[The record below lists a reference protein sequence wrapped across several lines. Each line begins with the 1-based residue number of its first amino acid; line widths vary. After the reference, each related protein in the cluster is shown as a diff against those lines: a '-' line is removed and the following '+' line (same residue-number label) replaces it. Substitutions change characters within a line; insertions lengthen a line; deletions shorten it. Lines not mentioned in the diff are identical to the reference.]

1 MAEKEI
7 KETQKQYDLFNGTIK
22 SEEEEKVIE
31 DASEN
36 DEDIFNP
43 KKTIRIAVSGDV
55 ILTGLEVKI
64 IDTESFQRLRKFRQL
79 GTSYLVYPSA
89 NHTRFEHSL
98 GVLQKTQ
105 EMIDYIQKNQ
115 HSDKDQKNISLDQI
129 RIARLAALLH
139 DIANI
144 PFGHTLEDETKVV
157 GTYQEDEDR
166 IKLYLDPDKEIGK
179 ILVKYLNSED
189 YKLLLN
195 ILIAEK
201 EYEKLGENA
210 FIADIIKNT
219 VCADLLDYL
228 ARDTYCCNLPLSFS
242 DRFLKYLYLH
252 DDNGMKRLAIRLRKD
267 KDLHPRPA
275 LVSELI
281 QLLEIRYFLAERV
294 YFHHAKNISSAMIAS
309 AVWYAMHQEKNAL
322 TSRKI
327 QALGD
332 DELISELSNSRY
344 PISKKIIEDYTKRK
358 LYKRVYSITRD
369 EIESCSE
376 DLFQYLGDTFHN
388 NANFRNKIEMS
399 LSDLL
404 NLENGDIIIYCPD
417 PDMNLKIAKMF
428 VNSKRSGQVER
439 FCDTQDKLARLK
451 VDSIIESHKKL
462 WKIEVY
468 VKQGVLTSKY
478 KEDLLYQWCEFYLK
492 QEDIQ
497 SNDKKFRQAIR
508 STFNDIIR
516 EQEDNAHLS
525 KIDSF
530 VEKEIEECYRSGDF
544 FQITREKLKFKIDKQ
559 NNTKT

>member
-210 FIADIIKNT
+210 FIADII
-219 VCADLLDYL
+219 
-228 ARDTYCCNLPLSFS
+228 
-242 DRFLKYLYLH
+242 
-252 DDNGMKRLAIRLRKD
+252 
-267 KDLHPRPA
+267 
-275 LVSELI
+275 
-281 QLLEIRYFLAERV
+281 
-294 YFHHAKNISSAMIAS
+294 SA
-309 AVWYAMHQEKNAL
+309 
-322 TSRKI
+322 
-327 QALGD
+327 
-332 DELISELSNSRY
+332 
-344 PISKKIIEDYTKRK
+344 
-358 LYKRVYSITRD
+358 
-369 EIESCSE
+369 
-376 DLFQYLGDTFHN
+376 
-388 NANFRNKIEMS
+388 
-399 LSDLL
+399 
-404 NLENGDIIIYCPD
+404 
-417 PDMNLKIAKMF
+417 
-428 VNSKRSGQVER
+428 
-439 FCDTQDKLARLK
+439 
-451 VDSIIESHKKL
+451 
-462 WKIEVY
+462 
-468 VKQGVLTSKY
+468 
-478 KEDLLYQWCEFYLK
+478 
-492 QEDIQ
+492 
-497 SNDKKFRQAIR
+497 
-508 STFNDIIR
+508 
-516 EQEDNAHLS
+516 
-525 KIDSF
+525 
-530 VEKEIEECYRSGDF
+530 
-544 FQITREKLKFKIDKQ
+544 
-559 NNTKT
+559 